1 MSLAVIGMIAGMALG
16 FAGYFGASGPF
27 CSWPPWVPSVS
38 SSDGSSKGTWIS
50 VTSSVP
56 ATTGGGDARDRPA
69 RRHPTALTAV
79 EAAER
84 GATRIA
90 DRVVAKIAAQ
100 AAREALD
107 PLPRTPYP
115 ARDGRRPSPGSRLR
129 SSRGDPHRKRP
140 RPPPPRTR
148 LPSDIGARCNA
159 VRCHVAERVHA
170 LTGMEVP
177 EVTVHVERLHLLP
190 ATAAAQ
196 GRTR

>member
-1 MSLAVIGMIAGMALG
+1 MTPVTGPLG
-16 FAGYFGASGPF
+16 DTRR
-27 CSWPPWVPSVS
+27 PP
-38 SSDGSSKGTWIS
+38 
-50 VTSSVP
+50 
-56 ATTGGGDARDRPA
+56 
-69 RRHPTALTAV
+69 TAV

-107 PLPRTPYP
+107 PLPPDAVP
-115 ARDGRRPSPGSRLR
+115 
-129 SSRGDPHRKRP
+129 PHATVVVHHQSAHVRVH
-140 RPPPPRTR
+140 
-148 LPSDIGARCNA
+148 LELGYPSDIGAHCNA
-159 VRCHVAERVHA
+159 VRRHVAERVDA

-177 EVTVHVERLHLLP
+177 EVTVHVERLHLVP